1 MYLSQYEELFR
12 YDMCM
17 YAFLQNYVHKWMNHP
32 KGCLEII
39 KSTSWRIHQVHKWMS
54 SLICPQVDGSSQM
67 DA

>member
-39 KSTSWRIHQVHKWMS
+39 KSTS
-54 SLICPQVDGSSQM
+54 
-67 DA
+67 